1 MSEKQ
6 THPTNPSQKKLHPPK
21 NASQEQFVAGGFAR
35 TVTRPIISIIFTA
48 VIAQAVT
55 QGIALPEWF
64 VALASTAILSWF
76 GERTVNRLR
85 QGGVK

>member
-1 MSEKQ
+1 MSETQ
-6 THPTNPSQKKLHPPK
+6 EPLTNPSQKELHPPK
-21 NASQEQFVAGGFAR
+21 NASQSEFVAGGFAR

-64 VALASTAILSWF
+64 IALASAAILSWF
-76 GERTVNRLR
+76 GERTVNRIR
-85 QGGVK
+85 GKNV